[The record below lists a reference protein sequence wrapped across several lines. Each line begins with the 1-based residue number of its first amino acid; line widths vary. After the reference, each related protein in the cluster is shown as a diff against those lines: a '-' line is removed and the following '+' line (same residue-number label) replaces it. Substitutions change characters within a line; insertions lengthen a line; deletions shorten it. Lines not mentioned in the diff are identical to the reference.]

1 MALSAAALA
10 SGAATLARL
19 LNSEARPAEQAA
31 ALAARLAAAAFASRA
46 GRAGPG
52 RVLAGP
58 GRRPDCRHRHHQQ
71 PPQPCRV
78 PTRGRGLRSR
88 KETSTIP
95 LCETS

>member
-46 GRAGPG
+46 GSASRDGSGSRRLG
-52 RVLAGP
+52 RSLGQAREGK
-58 GRRPDCRHRHHQQ
+58 
-71 PPQPCRV
+71 
-78 PTRGRGLRSR
+78 SR
-88 KETSTIP
+88 TA
-95 LCETS
+95 